1 MKPDYQPWEAKL
13 GSASPTSPEYRPD
26 RRFPPPRRRCPPLWR
41 DDDPPP
47 PGDETASAFMQFAYT
62 PARREKTGAC
72 AISATS
78 THIPAAASYTAS
90 KPRAA
95 PDDRASGTAK
105 TKDS

>member
-1 MKPDYQPWEAKL
+1 MV
-13 GSASPTSPEYRPD
+13 
-26 RRFPPPRRRCPPLWR
+26 PRRRPPLSIVPIAVFR
-41 DDDPPP
+41 RLGADARPRRHDDPPR
-47 PGDETASAFMQFAYT
+47 PGDEAAFVFMQFAYT

>member
-13 GSASPTSPEYRPD
+13 GSASPTSLSIVPIAVF
-26 RRFPPPRRRCPPLWR
+26 RRLGADARPRRH
-41 DDDPPP
+41 DDPPR
-47 PGDETASAFMQFAYT
+47 PGDEAAFVFMQFAYT